1 MRAVALTLSSRGL
14 PRYNPAMTTD
24 LIDLATQLGE
34 ALKRK
39 RWMLA
44 VAESC
49 TGGGIAQACTAIP
62 GSSAWFERGF
72 VTYSN
77 RAKTEMLGVP
87 AELIERHGAVSEEV
101 ARAMVT
107 GALRHSPA
115 NIAIA
120 VTGIA
125 GPGGGSP
132 TKPVGTVWFA
142 WGVKNRSALSLRK
155 QFDGDRT
162 MVRAQST
169 RLAIEQLVAEI
180 AR

>member
-1 MRAVALTLSSRGL
+1 M
-14 PRYNPAMTTD
+14 MTTD

-62 GSSAWFERGF
+62 GSSEWFERGF

-77 RAKTEMLGVP
+77 RAKQEMLGVS

-101 ARAMVT
+101 ARAMAE
-107 GALRHSPA
+107 GALQHSLA
-115 NIAIA
+115 SVTIA

-125 GPGGGSP
+125 GPGGGSS

-142 WGVKNRSALSLRK
+142 WGVKSALSTLRS
-155 QFDGDRT
+155 QFDGDRA

-169 RLAIEQLVAEI
+169 RFAIERLI
-180 AR
+180 AKLGR

>member
-1 MRAVALTLSSRGL
+1 
-14 PRYNPAMTTD
+14 MTTD

-62 GSSAWFERGF
+62 GSSEWFERGF

-77 RAKTEMLGVP
+77 RAKAEMLGVP

-101 ARAMVT
+101 ARAMAE
-107 GALRHSPA
+107 GALIYSHADVAVS
-115 NIAIA
+115 

-132 TKPVGTVWFA
+132 QKPVGTVWIA
-142 WGVKNRSALSLRK
+142 CAAKGMQTTSKRYQL
-155 QFDGDRT
+155 DGDRLA
-162 MVRAQST
+162 VRFESTARALAQ
-169 RLAIEQLVAEI
+169 ALVLI
-180 AR
+180 GSQ